1 MKKKPTYEELERKI
15 EELEQRI
22 LEQGRAYESQV
33 EDAAALQ
40 SLLNA
45 LTESAMLVD
54 LEGRIVTINEI
65 GAQRLGNSV
74 SEMIGTELVDHF
86 PPELT
91 SYRKAWGEEVVRTGK
106 PVRFQDERAGRFY
119 DTHDY
124 PVFDRQGKVRAIAIY
139 SRDITE
145 NPAGRPGFARE
156 QRELPIP
163 GRECERRDSDC
174 LRGRRSCLCQ
184 QESIRNHR
192 VHDR

>member
-1 MKKKPTYEELERKI
+1 MKKNPTYEELERKI

-45 LTESAMLVD
+45 LTESAILVD
-54 LEGRIVTINEI
+54 LEGRIITINEI
-65 GAQRLGNSV
+65 GAQRLGKSV
-74 SEMIGTELVDHF
+74 SEMMGSKLVDHF

-91 SYRKAWGEEVVRTGK
+91 SYRKAWGEEVARTGK
-106 PVRFQDERAGRFY
+106 AVHFQDERAGRIY

-124 PVFDRQGKVRAIAIY
+124 PVFDRQGKVRAVAIY

-145 NPAGRPGFARE
+145 TLQVVQALLESSENFRSLAENANDGILIASGEGVHVYAN
-156 QRELPIP
+156 
-163 GRECERRDSDC
+163 RR
-174 LRGRRSCLCQ
+174 
-184 QESIRNHR
+184 
-192 VHDR
+192 V

>member
-33 EDAAALQ
+33 EDLQ

-45 LTESAMLVD
+45 LIESAVLVD

-65 GAQRLGNSV
+65 GAQRLGKSV
-74 SEMIGTELVDHF
+74 SEMIGTKLVDHF
-86 PPELT
+86 PPELI

-124 PVFDRQGKVRAIAIY
+124 PGL
-139 SRDITE
+139 
-145 NPAGRPGFARE
+145 PACFE
-156 QRELPIP
+156 
-163 GRECERRDSDC
+163 
-174 LRGRRSCLCQ
+174 
-184 QESIRNHR
+184 
-192 VHDR
+192 